1 MSNRLLIVN
10 DFPLI
15 GGAEQVLLQ
24 LCRRLLLENEL
35 RTIRQPDSDGNR
47 RSLEFR
53 VVTSR
58 KDAFSNAVNR
68 LGDMPI
74 HFIDIQTLKQRWL
87 SIPAWRRIRH
97 ELEMLCTEFPPD
109 AILCNSLWSAVVVS
123 RITPRSMPVLCAVHA
138 AIAPK
143 RWLKRMVFISAGSFL
158 VRRLAGWITVS
169 EELACQVRSLGIR
182 PDRIDII
189 PNGVPIPESTAITR
203 DGAFRTQHR
212 ISTDGIVALASGRI
226 DPGKGQHILIEAFQR
241 LITEGLDVYLVI
253 TGEEAVPA
261 GGSAAYTRIL
271 QKMILANDLTGRI
284 FLTGFVPGPAPL
296 LMEADL
302 VVSASREESFGLAV
316 LEGMAA
322 GRPVVA
328 SNVDGHRR
336 LIADGVNG
344 LLAGADDVDSYC
356 NAVRK
361 IATDSGYAKT
371 LAEAARKTAMQY
383 NLDDTMNCWMESI
396 RQVIKRQS
404 GTGNRP
410 TRSGVQT

>member
-1 MSNRLLIVN
+1 MSNRLLIIN

-15 GGAEQVLLQ
+15 GGAELVLLQ
-24 LCRRLLLENEL
+24 LCRRLLLETGQ
-35 RTIRQPDSDGNR
+35 RTVRQPDSDGIR

-53 VVTSR
+53 VVTSGEGT
-58 KDAFSNAVNR
+58 FSNAVNR
-68 LGDMPI
+68 LGI
-74 HFIDIQTLKQRWL
+74 AQIYFIDIQNLKQHWL

-97 ELEMLCTEFPPD
+97 QFRILCAEFQPD

-138 AIAPK
+138 AVAPK
-143 RWLKRMVFISAGSFL
+143 RQLKRMVFVSAGSFL
-158 VRRLAGWITVS
+158 VRRVNRWITVS
-169 EELACQVRSLGIR
+169 EELACQMRSLGIR

-189 PNGVPIPESTAITR
+189 PNGVPIPESTAVKR
-203 DGAFRTQHR
+203 DGGFRRRHR
-212 ISTDGIVALASGRI
+212 IPPDGIVALVSGRI
-226 DPGKGQHILIEAFQR
+226 DPGKGQHVLIDAFQR
-241 LITEGLDVYLVI
+241 LIAEDLDLYLVI

-284 FLTGFVPGPAPL
+284 FLTGFVPDPAPL
-296 LMEADL
+296 MMEADM

-336 LIADGVNG
+336 LISDGVNG
-344 LLAGADDVDSYC
+344 LLTGADDVDGYC

-371 LAEAARKTAMQY
+371 LAEAARKTAMHY
-383 NLDDTMNCWMESI
+383 NLDDTMNCWTECIWKAIISRSETDSES
-396 RQVIKRQS
+396 
-404 GTGNRP
+404 P
-410 TRSGVQT
+410 RSGAHP